1 MGGVFGTPIEQTLE
15 RQTIETGTLLNGM
28 IDFMVKNADLLDLYA
43 LASPKQCQK
52 YIILTADTL
61 HKQFKLIDL
70 NPSNPDS
77 SVFIQRTDKLTQSLS
92 DVRKERCYQVAQFF
106 VRILHIFA
114 SISLTIIDM
123 DIPKSNEELEDF
135 KRKEPRRINLAS
147 WNVEKPLPF
156 FSRPQ
161 ERRPVWRGGAIQETG
176 RDQPYYQRREGYTIL
191 NKYLTRNTTT
201 DAYDLEATGIRVPK
215 ESLLNNNIPTFIY
228 TARRPRSN
236 NNNSRRNRSITISAK
251 LEIAAASP
259 TEITLRLSILTPSE
273 YDSEVYEA
281 TFRREIQYGDFKYNN
296 QTLPQY
302 IKKKFDKI
310 LDPTKYG
317 NSSYSS
323 YNRYGNTRRNSKRAL
338 PEDTDTS
345 IPEYF
350 RIRGIVS
357 AVDRKPRVKA
367 YCVARAI
374 QLLSPTAYLKSNP
387 NPTSAT
393 TSICDPKF
401 VLLGEGSL
409 PKMDDNLSTSTG
421 LRALNLLFFNMITKT
436 TISRSNSIRDQH
448 TQFLNDMYLTYEEI
462 AKNTARPSEKSELSK
477 LINKSPPICA
487 KKSGVLTIS
496 DQSVISKIKGYATQL
511 YDRQNGHVKPAMDI
525 LRKLFIINGTSP
537 IRIQKSVEEGGLAR
551 VEEIATEARELLIN
565 YYTGC
570 ETTYRGGV
578 EYIRQE
584 MEKTPPTI
592 A

>member
-15 RQTIETGTLLNGM
+15 NKTIETGALLNGM

-70 NPSNPDS
+70 NPANPDS

-147 WNVEKPLPF
+147 WNVEKPLPLL
-156 FSRPQ
+156 SGAQ
-161 ERRPVWRGGAIQETG
+161 GQRRPVWRGGAIQETG

-201 DAYDLEATGIRVPK
+201 DAYDLEGTGIRVPK
-215 ESLLNNNIPTFIY
+215 ESLINNNIPTFIY

-251 LEIAAASP
+251 LEVAAASQ
-259 TEITLRLSILTPSE
+259 TEITLRLIILTPSE
-273 YDSEVYEA
+273 YDSDVYEA

-302 IKKKFDKI
+302 IKRKFDKI

-317 NSSYSS
+317 NS
-323 YNRYGNTRRNSKRAL
+323 RYGNSRYGNDTRRNSKRAL
-338 PEDTDTS
+338 PEDTNTS

-367 YCVARAI
+367 YCSARAI
-374 QLLSPTAYLKSNP
+374 QLLSPTAYRNP

-393 TSICDPKF
+393 ISICDPKF

-409 PKMDDNLSTSTG
+409 PKMGDSLTTSTG
-421 LRALNLLFFNMITKT
+421 LRALNLLFFDMITKT
-436 TISRSNSIRDQH
+436 TVSRSNSIRDQH
-448 TQFLNDMYLTYEEI
+448 KKFLDDMYITYEEI
-462 AKNTARPSEKSELSK
+462 AKNTARPPEKNELSK

-487 KKSGVLTIS
+487 KKSGVLTTTNTG
-496 DQSVISKIKGYATQL
+496 VISKIKNYATDL

-537 IRIQKSVEEGGLAR
+537 IKIQKSVEEGGIAR
-551 VEEIATEARELLIN
+551 VEEIAAEARELLIN

-570 ETTYRGGV
+570 ETTYRSGV
-578 EYIRQE
+578 EYIREE
-584 MEKTPPTI
+584 MEKKPPTVT
-592 A
+592 

>member
-1 MGGVFGTPIEQTLE
+1 MGNVFGAPVADTLE
-15 RQTIETGTLLNGM
+15 KQTIETGALLNNM

-43 LASPKQCQK
+43 LASPRQCQK

-70 NPSNPDS
+70 NPSNAES
-77 SVFIQRTDKLTQSLS
+77 SVFIQRTDRLTQSLS

-123 DIPKSNEELEDF
+123 DIPKSNEELEEF
-135 KRKEPRRINLAS
+135 KRKEPKRINLAS
-147 WNVEKPLPF
+147 WNVSKPLPF
-156 FSRPQ
+156 FSKPQ
-161 ERRPVWRGGAIQETG
+161 EPRRQAWRGGAIQETG

-191 NKYLTRNTTT
+191 NKYLTRNITA
-201 DAYDLEATGIRVPK
+201 DAYDLEGTGIRVPK
-215 ESLLNNNIPTFIY
+215 ESLINNNIPTFIY

-236 NNNSRRNRSITISAK
+236 NNSRRNRSITISAK
-251 LEIAAASP
+251 LEVVAASQ

-302 IKKKFDKI
+302 IKRKFDKI

-317 NSSYSS
+317 NS
-323 YNRYGNTRRNSKRAL
+323 RYGNSRYGNETRRNSKRSL
-338 PEDTDTS
+338 PEDTNTS

-374 QLLSPTAYLKSNP
+374 QLLSPNAYRSE

-409 PKMDDNLSTSTG
+409 PKMDDSLSTSTG
-421 LRALNLLFFNMITKT
+421 LRALNLLFFNMISKT
-436 TISRSNSIRDQH
+436 AVSRSNSIRDQH
-448 TQFLNDMYLTYEEI
+448 KQFLDDMYITYEEI
-462 AKNTARPSEKSELSK
+462 AKNTARPPEKNELSK
-477 LINKSPPICA
+477 LINKSPCG
-487 KKSGVLTIS
+487 KKSGVLTTTNTG
-496 DQSVISKIKGYATQL
+496 VISTIKGYATNL
-511 YDRQNGHVKPAMDI
+511 YEKQRSHVKPAMDI
-525 LRKLFIINGTSP
+525 LRKLFIINGSAP
-537 IRIQKSVEEGGLAR
+537 IRIQKSVEEGGLVR
-551 VEEIATEARELLIN
+551 VEEIASEARELLIN

-570 ETTYRGGV
+570 ETEYRTGV
-578 EYIRQE
+578 EYIRKE
-584 MEKTPPTI
+584 MEKTPPTVL
-592 A
+592 